1 MSLSCIQ
8 STNTSELLAHHLRYI
23 WLKIIAAFISTLI
36 SLILYFREAKLRT
49 EFYWQM
55 KCNMPFRQMEPWLFV
70 LRFIINILCALAL
83 ARRKSTSTTL
93 PQTQDISLSCPW
105 PLLLL
110 FGRLD
115 DCFDWS
121 LLSSLPSGLSIHQMA
136 VLNGGHKKVKLLMTS
151 KEYKSF

>member
-49 EFYWQM
+49 EFYYKRGAICLLGKWNPDFLSLGSLLIF
-55 KCNMPFRQMEPWLFV
+55 CV
-70 LRFIINILCALAL
+70 LLLLLGESALTP
-83 ARRKSTSTTL
+83 RYHKHK
-93 PQTQDISLSCPW
+93 ISLSCPW

-151 KEYKSF
+151 KYKSF